1 MSIIRLSS
9 PDVALHELHKTGHA
23 RFITDAQHIRLYPGK
38 RHIRVSSLPSHRA
51 KVTVV
56 LVTVVSVPVV
66 LVIVVDEMVVSVT
79 VVLVVD
85 VDVLHDDPRW

>member
-1 MSIIRLSS
+1 M
-9 PDVALHELHKTGHA
+9 
-23 RFITDAQHIRLYPGK
+23 
-38 RHIRVSSLPSHRA
+38 
-51 KVTVV
+51 